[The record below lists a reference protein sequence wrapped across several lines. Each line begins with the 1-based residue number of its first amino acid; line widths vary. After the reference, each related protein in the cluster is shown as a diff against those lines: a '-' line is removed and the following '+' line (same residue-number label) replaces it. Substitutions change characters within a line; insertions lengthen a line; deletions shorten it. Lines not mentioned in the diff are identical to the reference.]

1 MSESTKLAGLSAE
14 LKKAKQE
21 IKDQKARAAKQMAEF
36 RKEMRSQRSAMLG
49 LIKDGKVSPDVN
61 KIDNNKNKNSNS
73 KPKQGPKEPTKEE
86 LRLQKVR
93 DKVKKA
99 KASKLRGQG
108 GGGTLNSPVK
118 KLADRSG
125 LTGPLRR
132 KLNKGGVVKK
142 KVVRKK

>member
-1 MSESTKLAGLSAE
+1 MSESKKLAGLSAE

-21 IKDQKARAAKQMAEF
+21 IKDQKARTAKQMAEF
-36 RKEMRSQRSAMLG
+36 RRVMAKQKSAMAA
-49 LIKDGKVSPDVN
+49 LIKEGKVSPDVN
-61 KIDNNKNKNSNS
+61 KTDNNQNKNRNLGT
-73 KPKQGPKEPTKEE
+73 KQGPKEPTKEE

-99 KASKLRGQG
+99 KASKLRGRG

-118 KLADRSG
+118 KLTDRSG

-132 KLNKGGVVKK
+132 KMNKGGIAKK
-142 KVVRKK
+142 IVRKK